1 MKRVTR
7 RATTRSFCW
16 TEMLM
21 LAVGLTACGGDS
33 VDPVEPE
40 VTACTA
46 ETGSVTASVDV
57 SGTAPVFAWDPDCAV
72 SSLLVEH
79 SVSVAGGDV
88 WFIDSSVGGPPS
100 GPAPDPTNVI
110 SPPITYGTTS
120 LPAGVDPGAGA
131 TALVRGRSYTLI
143 LFRLVDP
150 AVTTCTDLFTDLC
163 RLGIH
168 EFTW

>member
-1 MKRVTR
+1 MKRVTQ
-7 RATTRSFCW
+7 RATTRSSCW
-16 TEMLM
+16 TAMLM
-21 LAVGLTACGGDS
+21 LLVGLAACGDDS
-33 VDPVEPE
+33 TEPE
-40 VTACTA
+40 VAACTA

-57 SGTAPVFAWDPDCAV
+57 TGTPVFAWDPDCAV

-79 SVSVAGGDV
+79 SVSGAGGDV

-100 GPAPDPTNVI
+100 GPAPDPANVI

-120 LPAGVDPGAGA
+120 LPAGVQTAYGPDP
-131 TALVRGRSYTLI
+131 LVRGTSYLLI

-150 AVTTCTDLFTDLC
+150 AITTCTDLFENVC
-163 RLGIH
+163 RLVIH

>member
-16 TEMLM
+16 TAMLM
-21 LAVGLTACGGDS
+21 LVVGLAACGGDS
-33 VDPVEPE
+33 MDPE

-46 ETGSVTASVDV
+46 STGSVTASVDV
-57 SGTAPVFAWDPDCAV
+57 TAAPVFAWDPDCAV
-72 SSLLVEH
+72 RGLLVE
-79 SVSVAGGDV
+79 GDIEGDV
-88 WFIDSSVGGPPS
+88 WNLESS
-100 GPAPDPTNVI
+100 TNLI

-120 LPAGVDPGAGA
+120 LPAGVQTGFGPDP
-131 TALVRGRSYTLI
+131 LVRGRSYTLI

-163 RLGIH
+163 RLVIH
-168 EFTW
+168 RFTW